1 MQSGLRVAGEA
12 KTGAQGS
19 PKAFLS
25 GSVLS
30 GLGGAGLI
38 ACVFE
43 IFPASRDMLADLHPQ
58 LPTLT
63 LVGAALFLS
72 VFLWLKGGRSV
83 PAERLSLAMET
94 LRWTRNDFCR
104 GWYISGTTGSG
115 KTEAIKLLM
124 HQLCRSEPDWGG
136 LFIDEKSFFVDEVL
150 PILATYSRRDD
161 VRELRTRPEQA
172 ESGWQPPFRFNILGD
187 ENVRTSQYVDA
198 ILMVAEAI
206 ASGKEDKGFF
216 KTQAGLHIGAAID
229 LFRGLREWQQAV
241 GVPREEW
248 VAPTLRGIYEI
259 LTSETDFQRLVK
271 DRVGLFVEPTSPPDA
286 AAEKDLAD
294 KVVLIPEFR
303 GATPSLL
310 LQAIDHFSKRY
321 WNVRAQE
328 QMEGVKGTITNY
340 LRWFTDDAIHE
351 VFGAENANFTMSCMD
366 EGKMICVSL
375 PQRYAIERRYI
386 CALLKVLAYAHARAR
401 TPTKKTYNLMV
412 IWQDEAQRFIMP
424 IDGDVDILRQ
434 FQVTTVI
441 STQFRAQLEKALGGK
456 ENAQPIIGNLRNRI
470 ILQAADEE
478 CAEESAKY
486 IGKGLRRKRSYTRQG
501 DGQRSSSY
509 SDEIAYFIEPY
520 QLRQLPKFVAVF
532 CHAAGRHRVLQF
544 TPLDP
549 QRRVPNWFRPLA
561 LARLR
566 FQLALGGLT
575 GPKFCSFRP
584 PKVHIA

>member
-1 MQSGLRVAGEA
+1 MLQGQRATGGLNAGVRN
-12 KTGAQGS
+12 S
-19 PKAFLS
+19 PKLFLP
-25 GSVLS
+25 GAVLS
-30 GLGGAGLI
+30 GIAVVGLI
-38 ACVFE
+38 ACIYE
-43 IFPASRDMLADLHPQ
+43 IFPGCRSALAELHPQ
-58 LPTLT
+58 LPSL
-63 LVGAALFLS
+63 ALAGSGLLIGLIFS
-72 VFLWLKGGRSV
+72 FW
-83 PAERLSLAMET
+83 PAKNASSERLSLALES

-150 PILATYSRRDD
+150 PILATYSRKDD

-172 ESGWQPPFRFNILGD
+172 GTDWRPPFRFNILGD

-259 LTSETDFQRLVK
+259 LTSESDFQRLVK
-271 DRVGLFVEPTSPPDA
+271 DRVGLFVEPAPLADA
-286 AAEKDLAD
+286 VNEKDSAD
-294 KVVLIPEFR
+294 KVMLVPEFR
-303 GATPSLL
+303 GVTPSLL

-321 WNVRAQE
+321 WNNRAQE

-351 VFGAENANFTMSCMD
+351 VFGAEDANFTMSCMD

-532 CHAAGRHRVLQF
+532 CHAGGRHRVLQF
-544 TPLDP
+544 TPLDA
-549 QRRVPNWFRPLA
+549 QRRVPHWFRALA

-566 FQLALGGLT
+566 LKLALSDAV
-575 GPKFCSFRP
+575 GPKFCSFKP
-584 PKVHIA
+584 PKVHIG